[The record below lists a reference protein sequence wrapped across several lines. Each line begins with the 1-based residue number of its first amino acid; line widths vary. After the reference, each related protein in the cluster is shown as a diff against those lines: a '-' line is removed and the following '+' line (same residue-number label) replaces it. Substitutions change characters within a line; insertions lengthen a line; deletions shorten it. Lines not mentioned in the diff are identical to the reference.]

1 MVTIVISLCL
11 LVTPFTIAFL
21 HSSIIYGKHN
31 PNIYANYFIAANISL
46 LMLLNSYAYLVD
58 GDYISKFQ
66 GWIYTP
72 AVFQL
77 GLYQLALFLFSVIAL
92 FKGSEFKAG
101 CLLFFSIYTLL
112 NILSLFSGDYNEIV
126 NAVVVVDILTAVI
139 SFGLYKALCRKS
151 IQ

>member
-11 LVTPFTIAFL
+11 LVTPFTIAFFN
-21 HSSIIYGKHN
+21 SSIIYGKHN

>member
-11 LVTPFTIAFL
+11 LITPFTIAFL
-21 HSSIIYGKHN
+21 HSNIIYGKHN

-46 LMLLNSYAYLVD
+46 LMLLNSYAYLID

-77 GLYQLALFLFSVIAL
+77 GLYQLALFLFSIIAL
-92 FKGSEFKAG
+92 FKGSQFKAG
-101 CLLFFSIYTLL
+101 CLLFFSIHMVL
-112 NILSLFSGDYNEIV
+112 NILSLFTGNYNEIV
-126 NAVVVVDILTAVI
+126 NAVIVINILTAVI
-139 SFGLYKALCRKS
+139 SFGLYKVLSRNNT
-151 IQ
+151 Q

>member
-46 LMLLNSYAYLVD
+46 LMLLNSYAYLIY
-58 GDYISKFQ
+58 GDYMSKFQ

-92 FKGSEFKAG
+92 FKGSAFKAS

-112 NILSLFSGDYNEIV
+112 NILSLFNGVYNEIV
-126 NAVVVVDILTAVI
+126 NAVVVVDVLTAAI
-139 SFGLYKALCRKS
+139 SFGLYKALCRKKT
-151 IQ
+151 

>member
-11 LVTPFTIAFL
+11 LVTPFTIAFF

-31 PNIYANYFIAANISL
+31 PNIYANYFIVPNISL

>member
-11 LVTPFTIAFL
+11 LVTPFTIAFF

-31 PNIYANYFIAANISL
+31 PNIYANYFIVVNTSL
-46 LMLLNSYAYLVD
+46 LMLLNSYAYLID

-77 GLYQLALFLFSVIAL
+77 GIYQLALFLFSIIAL
-92 FKGSEFKAG
+92 FKGSQFKAG
-101 CLLFFSIYTLL
+101 CLMFFAIY
-112 NILSLFSGDYNEIV
+112 NILSIFSLFSGAYNELILWMMAV
-126 NAVVVVDILTAVI
+126 NILTALLSYV
-139 SFGLYKALCRKS
+139 LYKFLMRNAR
-151 IQ
+151 

>member
-11 LVTPFTIAFL
+11 LVTPFTIAFF

-58 GDYISKFQ
+58 GDYMSKFQ

-77 GLYQLALFLFSVIAL
+77 GIYQLALFSFSIIAL
-92 FKGSEFKAG
+92 FKGSAFKAG
-101 CLLFFSIYTLL
+101 CLIFFAIY
-112 NILSLFSGDYNEIV
+112 NILSIFSLFSGAYNELVLWIMTV
-126 NAVVVVDILTAVI
+126 NLLTALL
-139 SFGLYKALCRKS
+139 SFVLYKFLMRNS
-151 IQ
+151 L